1 MEQRKN
7 TRKIFQTNASIV
19 FDYSKIDCTS
29 KDISQGG
36 MFVFSSCFPQV
47 GTEVIVIISIDDE
60 EYKIPATIRWRNQN
74 GFGLQFGLIGAK
86 LTHAINQI

>member
-7 TRKIFQTNASIV
+7 TRKNFQTSVSVI
-19 FDYSKIDCTS
+19 FDCTKIDCTS
-29 KDISQGG
+29 KDISIGG
-36 MFVFSSCFPQV
+36 MFVISNCFPQV
-47 GTEVIVIISIDDE
+47 GTEVDVTLSINDE
-60 EYKIPATIRWRNQN
+60 EYKIPSVIRWRNQN